1 MIVTESKLTELLGY
15 TKSEIKGRRQAH
27 WIEGVHYAYDPARK
41 AVYNVGE
48 IERWAFQASEMYA
61 DAARLGGTRT
71 VSSEQNCFNTP
82 SPQQGNRK
90 RQRFV

>member
-41 AVYNVGE
+41 CVYNVGE
-48 IERWAFQASEMYA
+48 IERWAFQGSETSAESAKSVGMK
-61 DAARLGGTRT
+61 TE
-71 VSSEQNCFNTP
+71 SSALKHYRIHTP
-82 SPQQGNRK
+82 QPGNKK